1 MKRIICLI
9 LCILILT
16 SSLIACKNVGD
27 TAETEEST
35 VEITEKDMSN
45 VCEVPDTDEWK
56 GKEFRTWTNTYTKTD
71 MVSDGLNGEVLND
84 AIFKRNTMVETK
96 YGIKMTSFEGK
107 NLSSVVAAGEDAFDL
122 YGGRYTA
129 MNEALLNGIPLD
141 IDKLTYMAPEK
152 AWWNTQLIDSFEIG
166 GKKMVFSGDFS
177 QRIMDYTWSIIV
189 NKRMAGELNIADE
202 IYTTVRDGKWTIE
215 KLKQNCINV
224 TTNSNGDEVLDHH
237 DTWGFLSSKNVAVAL
252 MMSSDIKTVV
262 KDSKGSLKFNLNNA
276 TVLDKLE
283 EIWKFSSDGSFQL
296 KAHNIKT
303 SGNIFTEVVKIFNE
317 GRALYQARVMTD
329 VRTSA
334 SKVKD
339 DYALIPLPKYDEEQ
353 ENYISTFQAHSVACY
368 IVPRTVADTDYVS
381 AVLEYMSY
389 VSTDTI
395 RAAYYDTVL
404 QGRAAKDADSIEM
417 LDMIFETSE
426 TDIGLHLGVAS
437 MRDFMDKI
445 LNSDTNVLSSEI
457 ANRTEKVNTELFKY
471 ENSVK
476 IWG

>member
-9 LCILILT
+9 LCILMLS
-16 SSLIACKNVGD
+16 SSLIACKKEEQVEV
-27 TAETEEST
+27 TESSVET
-35 VEITEKDMSN
+35 IEKDMSN

-71 MVSDGLNGEVLND
+71 MVSEGMNGEVLND
-84 AIFKRNTMVETK
+84 AIFKRNTLVEEK

-107 NLSSVVAAGEDAFDL
+107 SLTSVVAAGDDAFDL

-141 IDKLTYMAPEK
+141 LDKLTYMAPEK
-152 AWWNTQLIDSFEIG
+152 AWWNTALIESFEIG
-166 GKKMVFSGDFS
+166 GKRMVFSGDFS
-177 QRIMDYTWSIIV
+177 QRIMEFTWSIIV
-189 NKRMAGELNIADE
+189 NKRMAREQSFEDE
-202 IYTTVRDGKWTIE
+202 IYTTVRDGKWTID

-224 TTNSNGDEVLDHH
+224 TTDSSGDGTLDHY

-252 MMSSDIKTVV
+252 MMSSGIKTVV
-262 KDSKGSLKFNLNNA
+262 RDSKGSLKFNLNN
-276 TVLDKLE
+276 TNVLDKLE

-329 VRTSA
+329 VRASA
-334 SKVKD
+334 SQVKD
-339 DYALIPLPKYDEEQ
+339 EYALIPLPKYDEAQ

-368 IVPRTVADTDYVS
+368 VVPRTITDKDYVS

-389 VSTDTI
+389 VSTDTV
-395 RAAYYDTVL
+395 RAAYYETIL
-404 QGRAAKDADSIEM
+404 QGRSTKDADSIEM
-417 LDMIFETSE
+417 LDMIFNTSE
-426 TDIGLHLGVAS
+426 TDVGLHLGVAG

-445 LNSDTNVLSSEI
+445 LNSESNVLSSEI
-457 ANRTEKVNTELFKY
+457 AGRTEKVNTELFKY

>member
-9 LCILILT
+9 LCILMLS
-16 SSLIACKNVGD
+16 SSLIACKKEEQIEATEGSV
-27 TAETEEST
+27 ET
-35 VEITEKDMSN
+35 IEKDMSN

-56 GKEFRTWTNTYTKTD
+56 GKEFRTWNNTYTETD
-71 MVSDGLNGEVLND
+71 MFSDGMNGEVIND
-84 AIFKRNTMVETK
+84 AIFKRNSLVEDK
-96 YGIKMTSFEGK
+96 YGIKLTSFEGK
-107 NLSSVVAAGEDAFDL
+107 SLLAVVASGDDEFQL

-141 IDKLTYMAPEK
+141 LEKLTYMATEK
-152 AWWNTQLIDSFEIG
+152 PWWNTKLIDSFEIG

-177 QRIMDYTWSIIV
+177 QRIMEFTWSIIV
-189 NKRMAGELNIADE
+189 NKRMAEENGFGDE
-202 IYTTVRDGKWTIE
+202 IYSTVRDGKWTIE
-215 KLKQNCINV
+215 KLKQNCKNI
-224 TTNSNGDEVLDHH
+224 TSDTSGDGVLDQN

-252 MMSSDIKTVV
+252 MISSGIKTVV
-262 KDSKGSLKFNLNNA
+262 RDSKGSLKFNLNNA
-276 TVLDKLE
+276 NVLDKLE
-283 EIWKFSSDGSFQL
+283 EIWKFSSDGLFQL

-329 VRTSA
+329 VRASA
-334 SKVKD
+334 SKVQD
-339 DYALIPLPKYDEEQ
+339 EYALIPLPKYDESQ
-353 ENYISTFQAHSVACY
+353 DGYISTFQAHSVACY
-368 IVPRTVADTDYVS
+368 IVPRTVTDTDFVS

-389 VSTDTI
+389 CSTDTI
-395 RAAYYDTVL
+395 RSAYYETVL
-404 QGRAAKDADSIEM
+404 QGRSAKDPDSVEM

-426 TDIGLHLGVAS
+426 TDVGLHLGVAG

-445 LNSDTNVLSSEI
+445 LNSESNVLSSEI
-457 ANRTEKVNTELFKY
+457 AGRTEKVNTELFKY